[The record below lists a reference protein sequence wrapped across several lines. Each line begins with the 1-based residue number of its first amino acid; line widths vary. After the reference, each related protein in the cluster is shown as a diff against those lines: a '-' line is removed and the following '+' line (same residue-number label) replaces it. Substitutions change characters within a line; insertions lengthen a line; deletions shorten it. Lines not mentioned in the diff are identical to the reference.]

1 MLLIREERKSE
12 PTKKFDE
19 SFSPDFFEH
28 PFVGLTRMEAN
39 YLSQPQKTRTTVDIY
54 GQQYSIIGSE
64 STSHIRLV
72 ASIVDDKMR
81 EISSKNS
88 SLDINKLAVLTA
100 VNIVHEHLKLKEDYE
115 VLEKQLEQAK
125 NEKD

>member
-1 MLLIREERKSE
+1 
-12 PTKKFDE
+12 
-19 SFSPDFFEH
+19 
-28 PFVGLTRMEAN
+28 MEAK

-100 VNIVHEHLKLKEDYE
+100 VNVVHEYLKLKEE
-115 VLEKQLEQAK
+115 NEELIKQLEQVQNVK
-125 NEKD
+125 E

>member
-1 MLLIREERKSE
+1 M
-12 PTKKFDE
+12 
-19 SFSPDFFEH
+19 
-28 PFVGLTRMEAN
+28 
-39 YLSQPQKTRTTVDIY
+39 SQPQKTRTTVDIY

-100 VNIVHEHLKLKEDYE
+100 VNVVHEYLKLKEE
-115 VLEKQLEQAK
+115 NEELIKQLEQVQ
-125 NEKD
+125 NEKE